1 MVYLVSIIQRILEM
15 SKALSTYGKGSETQ
29 KAVIIRRLRS
39 ETKGLG
45 YWAAVA
51 AAKVLGIGKEQR

>member
-1 MVYLVSIIQRILEM
+1 M
-15 SKALSTYGKGSETQ
+15 SKALSTYGKGSEAQ

-51 AAKVLGIGKEQR
+51 AAKVLGIGKDQR